1 MDVCNMSNQKIY
13 TLPEAKSLIPWLME
27 ASKEAEQ
34 RVRKAQLDAKGNNDA
49 QAKIQAIIRHWTET
63 IAKLGGLPKQPFTV
77 DFDSGRD
84 FFCWEYPEDDIYFR
98 HDYDRGYAGRHP
110 IKENDT

>member
-1 MDVCNMSNQKIY
+1 MTRQNIY
-13 TLPEAKSLIPWLME
+13 TLAEAKLLIPWLKE
-27 ASKEAEQ
+27 ASQEAEQ
-34 RVRKAQLDAKGNNDA
+34 QVRQAQLDAKDNQEA
-49 QAKIQAIIRHWTET
+49 QAKIQAIIYHWAET

-77 DFDSGRD
+77 DFDSGKD

-110 IKENDT
+110 IKDSDT